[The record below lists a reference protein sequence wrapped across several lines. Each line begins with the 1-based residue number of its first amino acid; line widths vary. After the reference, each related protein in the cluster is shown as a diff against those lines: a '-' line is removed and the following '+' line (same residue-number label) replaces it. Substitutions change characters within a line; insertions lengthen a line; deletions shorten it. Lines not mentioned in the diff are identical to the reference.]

1 MMCMMYDVTNTFI
14 IQLEQKS
21 LKRVN
26 AGIWYLVFAGM
37 RRKFR
42 LQAGDVKRRQ
52 KHFLLKH
59 C

>member
-42 LQAGDVKRRQ
+42 L
-52 KHFLLKH
+52 
-59 C
+59 